1 MTGHC
6 EHCRQDCWGDEDG
19 FHSNTGETVQ
29 WDAGYCPNC
38 AERAAIVAWLREYDS
53 RQPGFHNMRVT
64 RNVANDIEHGEHL
77 IGGPVIDPLRGAV
90 ATGYSIGIK
99 DDDA

>member
-29 WDAGYCPNC
+29 WDAGHCPNC
-38 AERAAIVAWLREYDS
+38 AEREAIVAWLRGEDVVETGGAFAFRRHRAWRS
-53 RQPGFHNMRVT
+53 PARRRRVT
-64 RNVANDIEHGEHL
+64 VRV
-77 IGGPVIDPLRGAV
+77 DP
-90 ATGYSIGIK
+90 
-99 DDDA
+99 

>member
-38 AERAAIVAWLREYDS
+38 AERAAIVAWLRQRDLLD
-53 RQPGFHNMRVT
+53 Q
-64 RNVANDIEHGEHL
+64 ADAIADGEHL
-77 IGGPVIDPLRGAV
+77 GA
-90 ATGYSIGIK
+90 S
-99 DDDA
+99 DE

>member
-38 AERAAIVAWLREYDS
+38 AERAAIVDWLREAQGSIRWPDEDGI
-53 RQPGFHNMRVT
+53 RIT
-64 RNVANDIEHGEHL
+64 RWDGNEFADRIESAAH
-77 IGGPVIDPLRGAV
+77 LRG
-90 ATGYSIGIK
+90 
-99 DDDA
+99 DDE

>member
-38 AERAAIVAWLREYDS
+38 AERAAIVAWLRSVDDGVEQRTFWSWAAD
-53 RQPGFHNMRVT
+53 
-64 RNVANDIEHGEHL
+64 DIE
-77 IGGPVIDPLRGAV
+77 RG
-90 ATGYSIGIK
+90 
-99 DDDA
+99 DDE